1 MRKLI
6 LVAGAVALVGTAA
19 CGGGDEGTSGG
30 SGHASPPAGAAS
42 STPAARH
49 NAQDVKFA
57 QMMIPHHRQAVEM
70 SKVVAARSGDPEV
83 KRLAGQIERAQAPEI
98 STMTG
103 WLRQW
108 GATVPPEDG
117 GAGEGGHGGMD
128 HGGMD
133 HGGSGGGMPGMMTG
147 KQMADLGK
155 ATGAALDRMF
165 LTMMIEHHEGAV
177 VMAREEQSKGAHPDA
192 KAMAAAIVR
201 TQQTE
206 IATMR
211 GMLGRS

>member
-19 CGGGDEGTSGG
+19 CGGGDEGASGG
-30 SGHASPPAGAAS
+30 SGHASPHAGAAS
-42 STPAARH
+42 SAPAARH
-49 NAQDVKFA
+49 NDQDVKFA

-70 SKVVAARSGDPEV
+70 SKAVAAKSSDPEV

-98 STMTG
+98 ATMTG

-128 HGGMD
+128 PGGHGGN
-133 HGGSGGGMPGMMTG
+133 GGGMPGMMTG

-155 ATGAALDRMF
+155 AKGAKLDRMF

-177 VMAREEQSKGAHPDA
+177 VMAREEQAKGAHPDA

-201 TQQTE
+201 TQEAE
-206 IATMR
+206 IAAMR
-211 GMLGRS
+211 GMLERS